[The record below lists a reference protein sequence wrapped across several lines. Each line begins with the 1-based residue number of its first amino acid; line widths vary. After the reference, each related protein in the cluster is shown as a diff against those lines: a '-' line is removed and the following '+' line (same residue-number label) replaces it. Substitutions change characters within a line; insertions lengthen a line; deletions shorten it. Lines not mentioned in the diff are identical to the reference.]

1 MNKEIISKWDKN
13 KNRLERFI
21 RTNNMEDVGYKT
33 LVSLIVEYVLNNP
46 DDPDDWD
53 NFDIEKIYA
62 IDDGGYQ
69 GTLLFLIPK
78 NMYQPS
84 QYDYLVTYV
93 NYGSCSGCDTL
104 QAIQSYEYSDL
115 PNDKQVKDY
124 MQLCLHLTQNMKYL
138 YEER

>member
-1 MNKEIISKWDKN
+1 MNKEIISKWDEN

-53 NFDIEKIYA
+53 NFNIEKIYA
-62 IDDGGYQ
+62 INDGGYQ

-78 NMYQPS
+78 NMYQPG

-138 YEER
+138 YE